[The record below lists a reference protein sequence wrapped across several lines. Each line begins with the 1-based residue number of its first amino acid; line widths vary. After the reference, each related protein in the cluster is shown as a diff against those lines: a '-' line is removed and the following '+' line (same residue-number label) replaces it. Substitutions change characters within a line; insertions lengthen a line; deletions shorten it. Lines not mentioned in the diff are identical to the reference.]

1 MAVEIKYVVVRKG
14 EEKMT
19 FASKKEADA
28 YDKMLDM
35 AEAFSDWLS
44 ASPLTMEE
52 DQREALGMFLAENK
66 EAVQHILRTS
76 KMPEADDSASVEGA
90 AKAKTVSDAQQAAED
105 EEHGDEDAETASAK
119 PAKNRAAVRGVK
131 AA

>member
-35 AEAFSDWLS
+35 AEVFSDWLA
-44 ASPLTMEE
+44 ASPLEIDE
-52 DQREALGMFLAENK
+52 QQGEALGLYLAENK
-66 EAVQHILRTS
+66 DALQQILRTG
-76 KMPEADDSASVEGA
+76 KLPEESSAADGSEE
-90 AKAKTVSDAQQAAED
+90 AAE
-105 EEHGDEDAETASAK
+105 GK
-119 PAKNRAAVRGVK
+119 LRAV
-131 AA
+131 

>member
-35 AEAFSDWLS
+35 AEVFSDWLGE
-44 ASPLTMEE
+44 APLVIDEE
-52 DQREALGMFLAENK
+52 QRERLGMFLAENK

-76 KMPEADDSASVEGA
+76 KMPEVSEPAAADDTAPAEAVAEDLHAESGEPDRHEPDVQAGKTSKAKSSPRA
-90 AKAKTVSDAQQAAED
+90 AKAA
-105 EEHGDEDAETASAK
+105 
-119 PAKNRAAVRGVK
+119 
-131 AA
+131 